1 MVHAC
6 VSLYHNAPLLELAQ
20 YLKEEEKESNQ
31 VGASV
36 SRCQM
41 LVK

>member
-6 VSLYHNAPLLELAQ
+6 VSLHHNAPLFELAQ
-20 YLKEEEKESNQ
+20 YLKEEKESKQ